1 MQGLYKPIIPLQ
13 NSKYYTDIRIDE
25 LLKLKS
31 PLHTQYERA
40 KDCNSFIQIIEGKR
54 KTSYCNS
61 RACNICN
68 RIRMAKGVN
77 GYMSQI
83 SDWNSRFITLTAPTV
98 KIQDLRS
105 TIDSRRNQWNLI
117 RRKLK
122 RQGHNPMGFTKQ
134 EVTYNSKTNKVHPHL
149 HIVLKDNF
157 DTNEIIEQWLLRNQ
171 NASIKAQKNLKVKEG
186 TLLELFKYS
195 VKDVANE
202 GDKEKMFKIPP
213 GVFNDILIALQN
225 KRTFQPFGEVRKIS
239 EDVEELQSIKYMPDG
254 NFRWY
259 LYKKRFIEITT
270 GQTLTSETRLIEKG
284 I

>member
-1 MQGLYKPIIPLQ
+1 MEGLYKPIIPLQ

-25 LLKLKS
+25 LLKIES
-31 PLHTQYERA
+31 PLLKQYERA
-40 KDCNSFIQIIEGKR
+40 KDCNSFIQIIDGKR

-83 SDWNSRFITLTAPTV
+83 NNWNSRFITLTAPTV
-98 KIQDLRS
+98 KLNDLKS
-105 TIDSRRNQWNLI
+105 TIDTRRNEWNLI

-122 RQGHNPMGFTKQ
+122 RQGFNPEGFTKQ

-149 HIVLKDNF
+149 HLVINDTF
-157 DTNEIIEQWLLRNQ
+157 DTDQIIHQWLKRNP

-202 GDKEKMFKIPP
+202 GNKELMFKIPP
-213 GVFNDILIALQN
+213 DVFDKILIALTN
-225 KRTFQPFGEVRKIS
+225 KRTFQPFGGVKKVS
-239 EDVEELQSIKYMPDG
+239 EEVEELSSIEYMPDG
-254 NFRWY
+254 NFRWDI
-259 LYKKRFIEITT
+259 YKRRFIEITT
-270 GQTLTSETRLIEKG
+270 GQTLTSTG
-284 I
+284 IHRQ